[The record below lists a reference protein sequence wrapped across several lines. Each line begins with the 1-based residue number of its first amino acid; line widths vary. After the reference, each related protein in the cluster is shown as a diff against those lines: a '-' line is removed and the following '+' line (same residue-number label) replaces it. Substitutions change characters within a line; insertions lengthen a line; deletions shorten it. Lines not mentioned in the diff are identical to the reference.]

1 MLVPKTMLV
10 DKTHVVV
17 VEDPTRQDLIKRMVS
32 RLLLRVNSNASL
44 VSLVLLEKRRRVV
57 KVVRLLVVM
66 AKVAPEDD
74 PVVAPK
80 TVEKTAGGIVVMVNT
95 VVEVKTAEVARTVA
109 VADKEMELKL
119 LHRKPIPTILS
130 AITRV

>member
-17 VEDPTRQDLIKRMVS
+17 VEDQTRQDLIKRMVS

-44 VSLVLLEKRRRVV
+44 VSLVLPEKRRRVV

>member
-1 MLVPKTMLV
+1 MLV

-17 VEDPTRQDLIKRMVS
+17 VEDPTRQDLIKRMVN

>member
-44 VSLVLLEKRRRVV
+44 VSLVLPEKRRRVV

>member
-17 VEDPTRQDLIKRMVS
+17 VEDPTRQDLIKRMVN

>member
-44 VSLVLLEKRRRVV
+44 VSLVLPEKRRRVV

-74 PVVAPK
+74 SVVAPK

>member
-17 VEDPTRQDLIKRMVS
+17 VEDPTRQDLIKRMVN

-44 VSLVLLEKRRRVV
+44 VSLVLPEKRRRVV